1 MIENKIQFTDDKGKE
16 LEFNILFTFENE
28 GTKYVICYEDGKE
41 DTLIPFKYDDKGNA
55 FIVEDKKELDLIQDC
70 IDSYDE
76 VDEENEKNN

>member
-1 MIENKIQFTDDKGKE
+1 MKDNKIKFADDKGKE
-16 LEFNILFTFENE
+16 IEFSILFTFENE

-70 IDSYDE
+70 IDSYDGVGE
-76 VDEENEKNN
+76 EDEENN